1 MAKSQSDYNKE
12 WESKNR
18 EKSNYIK
25 ARSSCRSFIKN
36 KATKEDVVELR
47 ELLDTREKELNK

>member
-1 MAKSQSDYNKE
+1 MKFE
-12 WESKNR
+12 
-18 EKSNYIK
+18 
-25 ARSSCRSFIKN
+25 IKN